1 MSADLFSQRYRA
13 RIGCGELFF
22 GDLHLHDYRA
32 VTEASASRGLTEDHD
47 AEAIACAHVD
57 NELKLRIQVARALEN
72 ANERRKVKDLP
83 RRARKRMADA
93 YLQSAREGYATLAE
107 EGFDYLF
114 DLKGEAACTWPIDGR
129 KWGVEANILV
139 FDYVEVFFDLLPAE
153 EQLEFSRDLNQ
164 RLQRGESRW
173 YFQLGRWRREDWPRE
188 RDNQFD
194 QILYALKRQSDV
206 ALERHEH
213 EVSRGETV
221 PSEPAFDRR
230 AASEALTDAARKLW
244 EADRLLESDL
254 LSDKVRHAAA
264 VRAARRALDHCAVYF
279 PGLLYGPFVAPKAP
293 RTPERRGG
301 RPLLTAARAN
311 KDRHKPVPALVRN
324 ASSPQAAA
332 FRLAELS
339 RQIAYGSQ
347 TLSPKKRQ
355 RLLQRA
361 NLAEFLAR
369 LVLFD
374 LGDPAKE
381 DLEDAD
387 GDEVRVYSRLTA
399 PPGAPF
405 AFSHGKAS
413 LQLSLQDEA
422 TARLAVDLLARLCQ
436 FSTGSASIAGEAGG
450 AVGKDPMA
458 TPHPKQMD
466 AARWRVIRRVIF
478 VGLGVAAL
486 GASFLAG
493 LVLGNAGITL

>member
-1 MSADLFSQRYRA
+1 VSADLFSQRYRA

-32 VTEASASRGLTEDHD
+32 VTEATASRGLTDEHD
-47 AEAIACAHVD
+47 PETIACAHVD
-57 NELKLRIQVARALEN
+57 SELKLRIQVARVLEN

-93 YLQSAREGYATLAE
+93 YLQSAREGYAALAE

-129 KWGVEANILV
+129 KWGVDANILV

-194 QILYALKRQSDV
+194 QILYALKRQSDI

-213 EVSRGETV
+213 EVSRGDSDAPEKV
-221 PSEPAFDRR
+221 FDRKK
-230 AASEALTDAARKLW
+230 ASKALTDAARKLW
-244 EADRLLESDL
+244 EADRLLDSDL

-264 VRAARRALDHCAVYF
+264 VRAARRALDHCAQHF
-279 PGLLYGPFVAPKAP
+279 PGLLYGPFVTAKPP
-293 RTPERRGG
+293 RTEKKRAV
-301 RPLLTAARAN
+301 RPLLTGPRTDGAPKPTPAVVKTAA
-311 KDRHKPVPALVRN
+311 
-324 ASSPQAAA
+324 SPQAAA
-332 FRLAELS
+332 FRLAELAK
-339 RQIAYGSQ
+339 QVAYGSQ
-347 TLSPKKRQ
+347 NLSPKKRE

-374 LGDPAKE
+374 LGDPIKD
-381 DLEDAD
+381 DLEEAD
-387 GDEVRVYSRLTA
+387 GDEMRVYSRLTA
-399 PPGAPF
+399 PPGSPMVL
-405 AFSHGKAS
+405 SHGKAN

-436 FSTGSASIAGEAGG
+436 FSTGSASIGGEAG
-450 AVGKDPMA
+450 AAASKDPMA
-458 TPHPKQMD
+458 TPHPRQMD
-466 AARWRVIRRVIF
+466 AMRWQAIRRVIF
-478 VGLGVAAL
+478 VGISVAGMA
-486 GASFLAG
+486 AAFLAG
-493 LVLGNAGITL
+493 LLLGNAGVTL